1 MTFPRIIEILNVE
14 RFKVTCLWNNG
25 EIRMNDF
32 TDRIEIFK
40 KNDRLNPLLDFEIF
54 SQVSVNQGN
63 TLFWTNINRV
73 NVRNTSLP
81 LIPLAFDPDRL
92 FIESIII
99 SSY

>member
-14 RFKVTCLWNNG
+14 PFKVTCLWNNG

-63 TLFWTNINRV
+63 TLF
-73 NVRNTSLP
+73 
-81 LIPLAFDPDRL
+81 
-92 FIESIII
+92 
-99 SSY
+99 